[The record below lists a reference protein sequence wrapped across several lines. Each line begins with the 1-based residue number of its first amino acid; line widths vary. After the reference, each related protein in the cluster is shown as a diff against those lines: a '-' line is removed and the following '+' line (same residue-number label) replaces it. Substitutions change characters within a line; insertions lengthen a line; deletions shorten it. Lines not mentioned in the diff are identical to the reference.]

1 MIRFQ
6 GFTNSTSEA
15 ARQLGLPKPTP
26 ASREAGARTDARSRA
41 DSARVCVLALGGG
54 GARGLAHF
62 GATQA
67 VFESGYRIHRI
78 VGTSIGS
85 LVGAMLATNQN
96 TFEPLQRVIGYVES
110 EDFKSKQDMLCGA
123 HPKQT
128 VTHHGLLG
136 WYDQIRS
143 FLWARQMLT
152 RVFRRR
158 SFLSGQVIEDV
169 IADLVPDIDISD
181 CITPLSIVAVDLKTG
196 HQVVLEKGSLR
207 RAVLASTAIPGI
219 FPPVLWEDM
228 LLADFGV
235 LDSLPTQIARSYA
248 PNASVIGVDIGPRLD
263 TVDDCESALHV
274 LLRMDEISER
284 LYRRHS
290 YAHADFLIQPEVG
303 EFEWFDFSEPRRL
316 IRAGLEAGRAALAHN
331 RI

>member
-6 GFTNSTSEA
+6 GFTETTSEA
-15 ARQLGLPKPTP
+15 ARHLDLYQR
-26 ASREAGARTDARSRA
+26 ASDAEATSKRGNP
-41 DSARVCVLALGGG
+41 SATATCVLALGGG

-67 VFESGYRIHRI
+67 VFESGCKIRRF

-85 LVGAMLATNQN
+85 LVGAMLATCENP
-96 TFEPLQRVIGYVES
+96 FEPLERVVNYVES
-110 EDFKSKQDMLCGA
+110 EDFKTKQELLCGA

-128 VTHHGLLG
+128 ATHHGLLG

-158 SFLSGQVIEDV
+158 SFLSGQVIEEV
-169 IADLVPDIDISD
+169 IADLVPDIDIAD
-181 CITPLSIVAVDLKTG
+181 TITPLSIVAVDLKTG
-196 HQVVLEKGSLR
+196 HQVVLERGSLR
-207 RAVLASTAIPGI
+207 TAVLASAAIPGI
-219 FPPVLWEDM
+219 FPPVFWDDM

-235 LDSLPTQIARSYA
+235 LDSLPTQVARSYA
-248 PNASVIGVDIGPRLD
+248 SDCPVIGVDIGPHLD
-263 TVDDCESALHV
+263 PVDDCESALHV

-290 YAHADFLIQPEVG
+290 YTHADIVIRPEVG
-303 EFEWFDFSEPRRL
+303 NFEWFDFSEPRHL
-316 IRAGLEAGRAALAHN
+316 IRTGLEAGRIALSHQ